1 MGKHRLKLR
10 ELRKI
15 LRSFGIEEDPSRGH
29 GGHTMFFQHCENGTF
44 SYPVLTDRNVLPCY
58 VKGCR
63 KKFLLLPKDG
73 VADEDFFGRA

>member
-10 ELRKI
+10 DLRKI
-15 LRSFGIEEDPSRGH
+15 LRSFGVEEDSSRGH
-29 GGHTMFFQHCENGTF
+29 GGHTMFFQHRDNGTF
-44 SYPVLTDRNVLPCY
+44 SYPVPGDKNVLPAY

-73 VADEDFFGRA
+73 VTDDDFFGRA